1 MIIISPTGLYR
12 TVLPKPDESGN
23 ISYTISNN
31 LPPRSIQTFL
41 QLPDIVAFR
50 ESPDRIYT
58 KLEKREFKG
67 QLVFDV
73 TIPGLSTEDSTSQQ
87 FEIGQVIE
95 FTDAESPST
104 DPYELD
110 SVEIRQDTFVVDF
123 ERHGLS
129 KEDAEE
135 LIKQSTARMD
145 ELTKEISDVG
155 NKLKDNSGLIKLNQA
170 DINQAAK
177 LLANIILIQGEDSS
191 SANKV
196 RDKLDGYMQT
206 KSELLEDRDR
216 LQTELQVLRDEQQ
229 RIRETVR

>member
-1 MIIISPTGLYR
+1 
-12 TVLPKPDESGN
+12 
-23 ISYTISNN
+23 
-31 LPPRSIQTFL
+31 L
-41 QLPDIVAFR
+41 QLPDTVALR
-50 ESPDRIYT
+50 PSPERVYT
-58 KLEKREFKG
+58 KLEKRAFNGK
-67 QLVFDV
+67 LVFDIAV
-73 TIPGLSTEDSTSQQ
+73 PGLSTEDSTAQQ

-95 FTDAESPST
+95 FSDVQSPST

-129 KEDAEE
+129 KKDAEE
-135 LIKQSTARMD
+135 LVKQSTARMD

-155 NKLKDNSGLIKLNQA
+155 NQLKDNSGLIKSNQA
-170 DINQAAK
+170 DINQSTK

-196 RDKLDGYMQT
+196 RDKLDEYVNT
-206 KSELLEDRDR
+206 KNELLEERNR
-216 LQTELQVLRDEQQ
+216 LQDELQTLRDEQQ